1 MAEKESRSPTRWDP
15 LAELE
20 GLSSWS
26 PLRELMRAP
35 RWSGLAEELGKRGM
49 PMPAI
54 DITEDDDEY
63 VVTAELPGSR
73 KEDVTLELHEGV
85 LTLRGEKRNE
95 REEKKEQ
102 RRYVERSYGSFSRS
116 FTLPPNV
123 DPDRISASFKEGVL
137 SITLPKTPEAKPRTV
152 SIGS

>member
-35 RWSGLAEELGKRGM
+35 RWGGLAEELGKRGM